1 MISGRFLARAASALS
16 LLAALSAVSC
26 MSDDGGSE
34 PSAANCPDLSSKYF
48 RDSIGDGFYRVLS
61 PNGGETFKVGDSL
74 RVQVTSGALDS
85 EAVIY
90 LAVTRNGLTSS
101 MILPGT
107 PQGNVDPRNHCSW
120 SFLIPD
126 SLRLISG
133 KKIPS
138 ASDSVRVRI
147 AKYNFESISDYS
159 DGYFRITP

>member
-1 MISGRFLARAASALS
+1 MISRRFLARAASALS
-16 LLAALSAVSC
+16 VFAALAAASC
-26 MSDDGGSE
+26 MGDDEAE
-34 PSAANCPDLSSKYF
+34 PAAANCPDLSAKYF
-48 RDSIGDGFYRVLS
+48 RDSVGDGFYRVLS
-61 PNGGETFKVGDSL
+61 PNGGETFRVGDSM
-74 RVQVTSGALDS
+74 RVQVTSGVLDS
-85 EAVIY
+85 EAVLY

-126 SLRLISG
+126 SLRLASG

-138 ASDSVRVRI
+138 VSDSVRIRI